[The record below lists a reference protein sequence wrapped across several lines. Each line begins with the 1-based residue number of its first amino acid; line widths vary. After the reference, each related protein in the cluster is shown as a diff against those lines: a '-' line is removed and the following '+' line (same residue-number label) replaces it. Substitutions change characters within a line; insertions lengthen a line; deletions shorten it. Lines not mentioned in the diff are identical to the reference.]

1 MPFVHIELLE
11 GRSTEAKTAMA
22 EEIIAIVS
30 KHSGAPKERIHIIFN
45 DIKKENYFHQPKS
58 K

>member
-22 EEIIAIVS
+22 EEIIEIVS
-30 KHSGAPKERIHIIFN
+30 KHSGAPKERIYIIFN